1 MSIGQSSPGWAPVD
15 AGLRQYLET
24 IRRFP
29 ILSREEES
37 RLARLVREEGD
48 RAAADTLITSHL
60 RLVGK
65 VAMRYRGYGL
75 PMADVIEEGN
85 VGLMQAVRRFD
96 TGRDCRLATYALWWI
111 KATIQEYVLRSW
123 SLVKLGTTANQKK
136 LFFGLR
142 RAKSR
147 IAAFEEGDLHPD
159 HVAAIAILLGVQ
171 DREVVEMNRRMNG
184 DRTLNAPIGGEH
196 GGAEWLDWLVD
207 DHLSAD
213 AALVA
218 QEQQSSRT
226 AALGRALIDLGT
238 RERRILEARRLSD
251 EPLTLEALAD
261 EFGVSR
267 ERIRQIEVRAFEKL
281 RAAMTEAPGP
291 GVAAP
296 CPLRRLGRRRATLRD
311 PAMEAA
317 GRPPVAAA

>member
-1 MSIGQSSPGWAPVD
+1 
-15 AGLRQYLET
+15 
-24 IRRFP
+24 
-29 ILSREEES
+29 
-37 RLARLVREEGD
+37 
-48 RAAADTLITSHL
+48 
-60 RLVGK
+60 
-65 VAMRYRGYGL
+65 
-75 PMADVIEEGN
+75 MADVIEEGN

-184 DRTLNAPIGGEH
+184 DRTLNAPIGGER

-207 DHLSAD
+207 DHLSVE

>member
-1 MSIGQSSPGWAPVD
+1 MLD
-15 AGLRQYLET
+15 
-24 IRRFP
+24 
-29 ILSREEES
+29 
-37 RLARLVREEGD
+37 
-48 RAAADTLITSHL
+48 
-60 RLVGK
+60 
-65 VAMRYRGYGL
+65 
-75 PMADVIEEGN
+75 
-85 VGLMQAVRRFD
+85 QA
-96 TGRDCRLATYALWWI
+96 
-111 KATIQEYVLRSW
+111 KAQQHH
-123 SLVKLGTTANQKK
+123 AQ
-136 LFFGLR
+136 
-142 RAKSR
+142 
-147 IAAFEEGDLHPD
+147 
-159 HVAAIAILLGVQ
+159 
-171 DREVVEMNRRMNG
+171 
-184 DRTLNAPIGGEH
+184 
-196 GGAEWLDWLVD
+196 
-207 DHLSAD
+207 

>member
-1 MSIGQSSPGWAPVD
+1 
-15 AGLRQYLET
+15 
-24 IRRFP
+24 
-29 ILSREEES
+29 
-37 RLARLVREEGD
+37 
-48 RAAADTLITSHL
+48 
-60 RLVGK
+60 
-65 VAMRYRGYGL
+65 
-75 PMADVIEEGN
+75 
-85 VGLMQAVRRFD
+85 
-96 TGRDCRLATYALWWI
+96 
-111 KATIQEYVLRSW
+111 
-123 SLVKLGTTANQKK
+123 LVKLGTTANQKK

-159 HVAAIAILLGVQ
+159 HVAAIAI
-171 DREVVEMNRRMNG
+171 EVVEMNRRMNSDG
-184 DRTLNAPIGGEH
+184 TLNAPIGGEH

-207 DHLSAD
+207 DHLSAE

-281 RAAMTEAPGP
+281 RASMTEAPGP

-296 CPLRRLGRRRATLRD
+296 CPLRRLGRGRATLRD

>member
-1 MSIGQSSPGWAPVD
+1 MVD
-15 AGLRQYLET
+15 
-24 IRRFP
+24 
-29 ILSREEES
+29 
-37 RLARLVREEGD
+37 
-48 RAAADTLITSHL
+48 
-60 RLVGK
+60 
-65 VAMRYRGYGL
+65 
-75 PMADVIEEGN
+75 
-85 VGLMQAVRRFD
+85 
-96 TGRDCRLATYALWWI
+96 

-159 HVAAIAILLGVQ
+159 HVAAIAI
-171 DREVVEMNRRMNG
+171 EVVEMNRRMNG

-207 DHLSAD
+207 DHLSAE

-281 RAAMTEAPGP
+281 RASMTEAPGP

>member
-1 MSIGQSSPGWAPVD
+1 MGPRRCGTASILGDNPP
-15 AGLRQYLET
+15 LPHTE
-24 IRRFP
+24 P
-29 ILSREEES
+29 EEES
-37 RLARLVREEGD
+37 PLARLVREEGD

-85 VGLMQAVRRFD
+85 VGLIRAPVRHRS
-96 TGRDCRLATYALWWI
+96 RLPPGDLCSVVD

-142 RAKSR
+142 RTKSR

-159 HVAAIAILLGVQ
+159 HVAAIAI
-171 DREVVEMNRRMNG
+171 EVVEMNRRMNSDG
-184 DRTLNAPIGGEH
+184 TLNAPIGGEH

-207 DHLSAD
+207 DHLSAE

-281 RAAMTEAPGP
+281 RASMTEAPGP